1 MTEKKLLDVIYDSA
15 ALSELPTSLKAIVHQ
30 NGVGN
35 QVAEPSK
42 SYAVVDGAIY
52 EVKEDG
58 SRAASPI
65 IQHIGN
71 DIIRLTVSDP
81 TMPVIPVAV
90 AEEIGAGQDVNKALL
105 LGFIKSVNEMMD
117 YFPAHSLVIDY
128 TGEFSGSSEPEGIS
142 VSGISLDKTANTIK
156 VGDSVTAIATITP
169 DNATNKNIVWDSSDK
184 SVVTVDSNGKYTG
197 VKAGTSDVS
206 ATTEDGSRVAVATI
220 TVTEA

>member
-1 MTEKKLLDVIYDSA
+1 MTEKKLLDVIYGSD
-15 ALSELPTSLKAIVHQ
+15 ALATLPTSLKAIVHQ
-30 NGVGN
+30 NGIGN

-42 SYAVVDGAIY
+42 SYVISNGAIY

-58 SRAASPI
+58 SKATSPI

-71 DIIRLTVSDP
+71 NIIRLTVSEP

-128 TGEFSGSSEPEGIS
+128 TGEFEDAPASQPVTGIT
-142 VSGISLDKTANTIK
+142 LDKSSNSIA
-156 VGDSVTAIATITP
+156 VGASATAIATVLP
-169 DNATNKNIVWDSSDK
+169 ADATDK
-184 SVVTVDSNGKYTG
+184 SVVWSSDDATVVTVDTNGKYTG
-197 VKAGTSDVS
+197 VKAGTTNVKVASVADPSKS
-206 ATTEDGSRVAVATI
+206 ATVAV